1 MPADLND
8 YFKKRGNSGGG
19 DNNNNAGGGNNINFK
34 MPQFD
39 NKKAMPIYILIA
51 VIVLLIVA
59 RPFKVINSGELGI
72 RETTGIYSPHT
83 LEPGLHF
90 FVPFVQNIIIVDAK
104 VRMMSY
110 VSGQV
115 DTRKLGVETVGAS
128 SVIPQDS
135 ISVKDARNLDF
146 KIDLNVLYR
155 LDRTNAPGTIA
166 TWGFNWENKIIDP
179 AVRQVVLEVAGK
191 YNAEDIQQQREAFAK
206 EVKDGIIKSIGAQR
220 GNLIILEDVQ
230 FREIILPEK
239 IRQQMEQVQIA
250 RQQAEVTRNEVT
262 RAQQEAEKQV
272 AIAKG
277 EADAM
282 KTRAQ
287 GKADSIKI
295 EADANAYA
303 NSQISKSLTSQLLQL
318 RQIETQSKFNEA
330 LRENKDAQIFLTP
343 GGAVPNIWVDTKD
356 KQRQSSIG
364 Q

>member
-1 MPADLND
+1 
-8 YFKKRGNSGGG
+8 
-19 DNNNNAGGGNNINFK
+19 
-34 MPQFD
+34 
-39 NKKAMPIYILIA
+39 
-51 VIVLLIVA
+51 
-59 RPFKVINSGELGI
+59 
-72 RETTGIYSPHT
+72 
-83 LEPGLHF
+83 
-90 FVPFVQNIIIVDAK
+90 
-104 VRMMSY
+104 
-110 VSGQV
+110 
-115 DTRKLGVETVGAS
+115 
-128 SVIPQDS
+128 
-135 ISVKDARNLDF
+135 LDF

-155 LDRTNAPGTIA
+155 LDRTNAPSTIA

-191 YNAEDIQQQREAFAK
+191 YNAEDIQLQREAFAK
-206 EVKDGIIKSIGAQR
+206 EVKDGITKSIGAQR

-250 RQQAEVTRNEVT
+250 RQQAEVTRNEVA

-272 AIAKG
+272 ALAKG

-287 GKADSIKI
+287 GTADAIKI

-303 NSQISKSLTSQLLQL
+303 NSQVSRSLTSQLLQL
-318 RQIETQSKFNEA
+318 RQIETQAKFNEA

>member
-19 DNNNNAGGGNNINFK
+19 DNSGSGGNNINFK

-39 NKKAMPIYILIA
+39 NKKAIPLYILIA
-51 VIVLLIVA
+51 VVVLLIVA

-72 RETTGIYSPHT
+72 RETTGIYSPNT

-90 FVPFVQNIIIVDAK
+90 FVPFIQNIIVVDAK

-110 VSGQV
+110 VSGQT
-115 DTRKLGVETVGAS
+115 DIRQKIGIENAGAS

-135 ISVKDARNLDF
+135 ISVKDTRNLDF

-155 LDRTNAPGTIA
+155 LDRTNAPSTIA

-191 YNAEDIQQQREAFAK
+191 YNAEDIQLQREAFAK
-206 EVKDGIIKSIGAQR
+206 EVKDGITKSIGAQR
-220 GNLIILEDVQ
+220 GNLIALEDVQ

-250 RQQAEVTRNEVT
+250 RQQAEVTRNEVA

-272 AIAKG
+272 ALAKG

-295 EADANAYA
+295 EAEANAYA
-303 NSQISKSLTSQLLQL
+303 NLQVSKSLTAQLLQL
-318 RQIETQSKFNEA
+318 RQIETQAKFNEA
-330 LRENKDAQIFLTP
+330 LKENRDAQIFLTP

-356 KQRQSSIG
+356 KQKQSSIG